1 MSRPSRPDVFHGLF
15 MLSLRS
21 PHTIAQELFGAPIL
35 HSCNQDTAGRREIS
49 GDCVFLDARQA
60 LSELRGRD
68 APLAQLGQNWWIFAA
83 SGTGDAWLMSLDGLQ
98 GIGFLDHAAGPDAV
112 VQPMALDFG
121 QWLQLA
127 DLMRQWETLAD
138 ELDEEAPAAPL
149 NALMEQISPG

>member
-1 MSRPSRPDVFHGLF
+1 

-21 PHTIAQELFGAPIL
+21 PHTIAQELFGAPDIAQL
-35 HSCNQDTAGRREIS
+35 QPGHRWPAREIS

-138 ELDEEAPAAPL
+138 ELDEEALAAPL
-149 NALMEQISPG
+149 NALMEQISPGLSQRYPYAI

>member
-1 MSRPSRPDVFHGLF
+1 

-21 PHTIAQELFGAPIL
+21 PHTIAQELFGATDIAQLQPG
-35 HSCNQDTAGRREIS
+35 HRWPAREIS

-138 ELDEEAPAAPL
+138 ELDEEALAAPL
-149 NALMEQISPG
+149 NALMEQISPGLSQRYPYAI

>member
-1 MSRPSRPDVFHGLF
+1 

-21 PHTIAQELFGAPIL
+21 PHTIAQELFGTTDIAQLQPG
-35 HSCNQDTAGRREIS
+35 HRWPAREIS

-138 ELDEEAPAAPL
+138 ELDEEALAAPL
-149 NALMEQISPG
+149 NALMEQISPGLSQRYPYAI

>member
-1 MSRPSRPDVFHGLF
+1 

-21 PHTIAQELFGAPIL
+21 PHTIAQEVFGAPDIAQL
-35 HSCNQDTAGRREIS
+35 QPGHRWPAREIS

-127 DLMRQWETLAD
+127 NLIRQWETLAD
-138 ELDEEAPAAPL
+138 ELDEEALAAPL
-149 NALMEQISPG
+149 NALMEQISPGLSQRYPYAI

>member
-1 MSRPSRPDVFHGLF
+1 

-21 PHTIAQELFGAPIL
+21 PHTIAQELFGATDIAQLQPG
-35 HSCNQDTAGRREIS
+35 HRWPAREIS

-83 SGTGDAWLMSLDGLQ
+83 SGTGDAWLMSLDGQQ

-149 NALMEQISPG
+149 NALMEQISPGLSQRYPYAI

>member
-1 MSRPSRPDVFHGLF
+1 

-21 PHTIAQELFGAPIL
+21 PHTIAQELFGATDIAQLQPG
-35 HSCNQDTAGRREIS
+35 HRWPAREIS

-138 ELDEEAPAAPL
+138 KLDEEALAAPL
-149 NALMEQISPG
+149 NALMEQISPGLSQRYPYAI